1 MEQKESFAEKLMRK
15 QGWTD
20 GQGLGR
26 QEQGIVDPIKATLK
40 FDTTGIGHDIAK
52 EFTNVNSSK
61 IALKLIFL
69 SDNTHLY
76 SMSSAIGKKGGLY
89 WRD

>member
-69 SDNTHLY
+69 SDNICAYLIFLFY
-76 SMSSAIGKKGGLY
+76 C
-89 WRD
+89 